1 MTKLFLDVLDSPQQ
15 KLWERLV
22 VLSKN
27 SCVLAGGTA
36 IALQIGHRISEDFDL
51 FIPGIVSRVIQK
63 KAYELMDRIE
73 RVPINDNHQLTVLSR
88 TGLKLTVVS
97 HPYPP
102 LYKLIKTDSL
112 SLFDLRDLA
121 SNKANTIGRRGTW
134 RDYVDLY
141 FLLKE
146 KIVTLDQM
154 MKEAKLRFKE
164 EFDHR
169 RFLSQLTYTKDLGD
183 FNIHFIQNSVTPK
196 QVTGFLE
203 DLVGELLNKDLRAG
217 K

>member
-15 KLWERLV
+15 KLWEKLGA
-22 VLSKN
+22 LSKN

-51 FIPGIVSRVIQK
+51 FVPEIVSRVTRE
-63 KAYELMDRIE
+63 KAYGLIDRIE
-73 RVPINDNHQLTVLSR
+73 RVPINDNHQLTILSR

-102 LYKLIKTDSL
+102 LYKLIKTDGL
-112 SLFDLRDLA
+112 PLFDLRDLA
-121 SNKANTIGRRGTW
+121 SNKANIIGRRGTW

-146 KIVTLDQM
+146 KIVILDQI
-154 MKEAKLRFKE
+154 MKEAKVRFKE
-164 EFDHR
+164 EFDPR
-169 RFLSQLTYTKDLGD
+169 RFLDQLTYTKDLGD
-183 FNIHFIQNSVTPK
+183 FNIQFVRGSVTQAK
-196 QVTGFLE
+196 ISRF
-203 DLVGELLNKDLRAG
+203 LVGLVKKFNLVKIVI
-217 K
+217 